1 MEIIKAE
8 EIEQKIYLIRGQRV
22 MIDSDLAEF
31 YQVETRVLKQAVK
44 RNNHRFPEDFLF
56 ELTLEETR
64 YIESL
69 RSQSVTLDESK
80 RGKFSKYSSFAF
92 TEHGAV
98 MLASVLNSPKAIEA
112 SIQVVRAF
120 VRLRAILTEHKELAQ
135 KIEILEKKFAVSDK
149 NMKQVFVHLKE
160 IFNRL
165 PQPDKTD
172 FKPMRKI
179 GFTADDEKKED

>member
-1 MEIIKAE
+1 MDIVKAE
-8 EIEQKIYLIRGQRV
+8 DIEQKIYLIRGQRV

-31 YQVETRVLKQAVK
+31 YQVETKMLNRAVK
-44 RNNHRFPEDFLF
+44 RNLTRFPNDFMFQLTED
-56 ELTLEETR
+56 EMK
-64 YIESL
+64 SL
-69 RSQSVTLDESK
+69 RFQIGTSNEG
-80 RGKFSKYSSFAF
+80 RGGRRYLPYVF

-135 KIEILEKKFAVSDK
+135 KIEIIEKKFAVNDK

-172 FKPMRKI
+172 LKPMRKI
-179 GFTADDEKKED
+179 GFTADDEKKDV

>member
-1 MEIIKAE
+1 MEIIKVE
-8 EIEQKIYLIRGQRV
+8 DIEQKIYLLRGQKV

-31 YQVETRVLKQAVK
+31 YQVETRVLNQAVK
-44 RNNHRFPEDFLF
+44 RNLHRFPEDFMFQLSEEEV
-56 ELTLEETR
+56 EL
-64 YIESL
+64 L
-69 RSQSVTLDESK
+69 RNSSQFVMSSK
-80 RGKFSKYSSFAF
+80 KYRGASYRPYVF

-98 MLASVLNSPKAIEA
+98 MLASILNSPKAIEA

-165 PQPDKTD
+165 PQPDKAD

-179 GFTADDEKKED
+179 GYLAENEKD